1 MQYYNM
7 STLEIIYEPQFL
19 KKGRKKGRKEILLI
33 L

>member
-19 KKGRKKGRKEILLI
+19 KKGRKKGRTGMKM
-33 L
+33 